1 MKRGLFAL
9 FALMT
14 IALPVIAAASD
25 QRVVAIGGDVT
36 EIAFAL
42 GTGDQL
48 VARDST
54 SLHPEAATK
63 LPDVGYMRQLNAE
76 GILAMRPTLVLASA
90 QAKPSLALEQVA
102 SSHVKVVTIPANNS
116 LEGIDEKIDAVAQAM
131 GKTTQGEAL
140 RQQVHNKLA
149 SIPEKPL
156 PVKVLFIMSHGGM
169 TAMAAGQETAAD
181 AAIHAAGLQN
191 AMQGF
196 KRYQPMS
203 QEGVIASQ
211 PQLVLITA
219 DGVKTLGGEDNVWKL
234 PGLAQTPAGKGHQ
247 LLIVDDMA
255 LLGFGLQTPDA
266 ILALRKKAE
275 QLP

>member
-1 MKRGLFAL
+1 MKRWL
-9 FALMT
+9 
-14 IALPVIAAASD
+14 IALLAMPVIASANE
-25 QRVVAIGGDVT
+25 RVVAIGGDVT

-42 GTGDQL
+42 GSGDQL

-54 SLHPEAATK
+54 SLHPQAATN

-102 SSHVKVVTIPANNS
+102 SSHVKVVTIPAGNS
-116 LEGIDEKIDAVAQAM
+116 LDAIDEKIDAVAQAM
-131 GKTTQGEAL
+131 GKTAQSDAL
-140 RQQVHNKLA
+140 RKQVHSKLA
-149 SIPEKPL
+149 LIPEKPL

-211 PQLVLITA
+211 PQLILVTA

-234 PGLAQTPAGKGHQ
+234 PGLVQTPAGKSRQ
-247 LLIVDDMA
+247 LLVVDDMA